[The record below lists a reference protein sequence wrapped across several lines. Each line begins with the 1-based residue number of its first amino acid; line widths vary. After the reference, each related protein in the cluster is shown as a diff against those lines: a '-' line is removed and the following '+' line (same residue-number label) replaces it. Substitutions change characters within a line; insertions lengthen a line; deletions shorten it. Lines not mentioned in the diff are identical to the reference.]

1 LREIGHGG
9 MGVVYEAIQESLGR
23 RVALK
28 ILPLHGRID
37 PVQMER
43 FQLESRSA
51 ARLHHSG
58 IVPVHG
64 VGEHDGVHFYVMQ
77 YIQGHGLD
85 VILDDLRRL
94 RAGAAAMPHSVDG
107 AAKDDTGSIAVAR
120 SLLTGRFAQS
130 ASSNDRTSAPSTR
143 TENGQVSGAAAV
155 TAPGARSPTAGSGIG
170 SVLSQSTESG
180 YYRAVARLGVQV
192 AQALAHA
199 HGQGVLHRDIKPST
213 LLLDVDG
220 HVWITDSGLAKVEG
234 SDGPPR
240 PRDVI
245 GTLRYMGPERFEGL
259 SDRHS

>member
-1 LREIGHGG
+1 NSVPIGDCALLPETGHGG
-9 MGVVYEAIQESLGR
+9 TGVVYEAIQETLGR

-58 IVPVHG
+58 IVPVYG
-64 VGEHDGVHFYVMQ
+64 VGEHGGVHFYLMQ

-85 VILDDLRRL
+85 VILDDLRRV
-94 RAGAAAMPHSVDG
+94 RAGWAGMSSFSAAAE
-107 AAKDDTGSIAVAR
+107 KDDTGSMAVAR
-120 SLLTGRFAQS
+120 SLLTGRFARSRPDGDRESVPTIHS
-130 ASSNDRTSAPSTR
+130 A
-143 TENGQVSGAAAV
+143 NGQVADAAAKPE
-155 TAPGARSPTAGSGIG
+155 PGPHSQTDGKGIG
-170 SVLSQSTESG
+170 SVLSHQTESG

-199 HGQGVLHRDIKPST
+199 HGQGVLHRDIKPSN

-220 HVWITDSGLAKVEG
+220 HVWITDFRLAN
-234 SDGPPR
+234 
-240 PRDVI
+240 
-245 GTLRYMGPERFEGL
+245 
-259 SDRHS
+259 